1 MVFCPYP
8 FSLQLTVVDKDSQM
22 STGLTSSPFKGE
34 HNLSK
39 EKALFD
45 AKKTKKIT
53 SKFKPHSYSL
63 SQTDYPNS
71 TKIMFQSSLSTK
83 EASRHPTTKDS
94 KFIFRQEAPSIQ
106 KSEKCTQTDI
116 QSYQKGEYFHSS
128 HINHRQK
135 RGILLLRLSHKQ
147 LKKRGILSS
156 KTLTHTKNKKK
167 QEKIS
172 KGSLNNNI

>member
-94 KFIFRQEAPSIQ
+94 KFIFRQEAPSI
-106 KSEKCTQTDI
+106 
-116 QSYQKGEYFHSS
+116 
-128 HINHRQK
+128 
-135 RGILLLRLSHKQ
+135 
-147 LKKRGILSS
+147 
-156 KTLTHTKNKKK
+156 
-167 QEKIS
+167 
-172 KGSLNNNI
+172 